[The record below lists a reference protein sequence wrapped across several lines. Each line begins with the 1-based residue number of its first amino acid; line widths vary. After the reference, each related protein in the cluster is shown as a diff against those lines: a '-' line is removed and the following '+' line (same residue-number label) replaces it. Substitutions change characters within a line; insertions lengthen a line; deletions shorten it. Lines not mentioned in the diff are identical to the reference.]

1 MTAKGKT
8 VTLTRKQYAHLVRDV
23 ESALKR
29 IHKMKGGGPDD
40 YGAPQTLETY
50 LFQHPMSM
58 IEFYVDEG
66 GIPMGGA
73 GLSIKSKIKKHAR
86 KRWKTSK
93 AKIAAAAHKHLAE
106 VAKRAKQH
114 LPKLLNKSKD
124 LLKNTQEAAANKVE
138 QLGDAALDQMQ
149 QKVKQQMY
157 AQDLHGNVILMGG
170 AHKRPKKRVAVQQS
184 WTPTPLDSITK
195 TKGGVNM
202 REPHLAAGAC

>member
-8 VTLTRKQYAHLVRDV
+8 VTLTRKQYAHLVREV

-29 IHKMKGGGPDD
+29 IHKMRGGGPDD

-50 LFQHPMSM
+50 LYQHPMSM

-73 GLSIKSKIKKHAR
+73 GLGIKSRIKKHAR

-114 LPKLLNKSKD
+114 LDRMRSD
-124 LLKNTQEAAANKVE
+124 TSTIV
-138 QLGDAALDQMQ
+138 
-149 QKVKQQMY
+149 
-157 AQDLHGNVILMGG
+157 
-170 AHKRPKKRVAVQQS
+170 
-184 WTPTPLDSITK
+184 PLCGS
-195 TKGGVNM
+195 
-202 REPHLAAGAC
+202 